1 MVLRVFVDLFDGL
14 AFTDEA
20 EQVDGKDLLVGKIRI
35 GVVALP
41 LGNCAKSIGL
51 APADEQI
58 NANERIPP
66 VSIVSAGV
74 VSVRVIHV
82 AKGGL

>member
-1 MVLRVFVDLFDGL
+1 MDLFDGL
-14 AFTDEA
+14 AFADESK
-20 EQVDGKDLLVGKIRI
+20 QVDGKNFFIGKIRVGI
-35 GVVALP
+35 VALS
-41 LGNCAKSIGL
+41 LGNCAKSIGP

>member
-1 MVLRVFVDLFDGL
+1 VILCVFVDIFDGL
-14 AFTDEA
+14 AFANEA
-20 EQVDGKDLLVGKIRI
+20 KQVDGKDLFIGKIRI

-41 LGNCAKSIGL
+41 LGNRAKAAGP

-58 NANERIPP
+58 NADERILP
-66 VSIVSAGV
+66 VSV
-74 VSVRVIHV
+74 VSVGVISVGVIHV

>member
-1 MVLRVFVDLFDGL
+1 VALRVFVDLFDGL

-20 EQVDGKDLLVGKIRI
+20 EQVDGKDLLVGKIRV

-41 LGNCAKSIGL
+41 LGNCAKPAGP
-51 APADEQI
+51 APTDEQI
-58 NANERIPP
+58 NADERILP
-66 VSIVSAGV
+66 VNAVSTGV
-74 VSVRVIHV
+74 ASVRVIHV